1 MCRSARQS
9 CRLGLTFGQQQ
20 RPCKTVGPW
29 RPCGAAVFVP
39 IFTKN
44 FRPSRHALPVRP
56 AVTRIRDHATPVMLA
71 VSTYKFT
78 FRRFSTSKRTRDNSR
93 RFSTEHL
100 PPVVTEQTARGNVGY
115 SLRVAYT
122 RYVGGARREGRQQQ
136 TARMANELYSNA
148 GIASIG
154 LACVTEGE
162 SKKLRPSSR
171 VTPSAALVSGPIS
184 IGYLASVTEGV

>member
-78 FRRFSTSKRTRDNSR
+78 FRRFSTSKRTREIPAWGASSADRANGEGQR
-93 RFSTEHL
+93 RIL
-100 PPVVTEQTARGNVGY
+100 LLVIACAPACNYKDAP
-115 SLRVAYT
+115 
-122 RYVGGARREGRQQQ
+122 
-136 TARMANELYSNA
+136 ELYSNA
-148 GIASIG
+148 GARRVQG
-154 LACVTEGE
+154 
-162 SKKLRPSSR
+162 RYPSGWPVRGCLKSPV
-171 VTPSAALVSGPIS
+171 VTPSAPCNPDQWVLGVG
-184 IGYLASVTEGV
+184 GQSVTAGRK

>member
-56 AVTRIRDHATPVMLA
+56 AVTRIRDHAASIMMLT

-78 FRRFSTSKRTRDNSR
+78 FRRFSTSKRTREIPAWGASSADRANGEGQR
-93 RFSTEHL
+93 
-100 PPVVTEQTARGNVGY
+100 RGNDGY
-115 SLRVAYT
+115 SLSLSPARPRASTRMQLNYNQTRVRAVF
-122 RYVGGARREGRQQQ
+122 RADIHRVGRF
-136 TARMANELYSNA
+136 
-148 GIASIG
+148 
-154 LACVTEGE
+154 
-162 SKKLRPSSR
+162 
-171 VTPSAALVSGPIS
+171 
-184 IGYLASVTEGV
+184 EGV

>member
-44 FRPSRHALPVRP
+44 FRPSRHALPIRP

-78 FRRFSTSKRTRDNSR
+78 FRRFSTSKRTREIPASG
-93 RFSTEHL
+93 EHL
-100 PPVVTEQTARGNVGY
+100 PPTEQTARGNNGY
-115 SLRVAYT
+115 SLSLPPAPPARPREPT
-122 RYVGGARREGRQQQ
+122 SKGAP
-136 TARMANELYSNA
+136 ELYSNA
-148 GIASIG
+148 GARRVQG
-154 LACVTEGE
+154 
-162 SKKLRPSSR
+162 RYPSGWPVRGCLKSPV
-171 VTPSAALVSGPIS
+171 VTPSAPCNPDQCLRVLGV
-184 IGYLASVTEGV
+184 GGQSVTAGRK